1 MHILRTVKNKD
12 YTTINNTIFKDR
24 NISCKSKGFFAT
36 IMSLPDNWDFSING
50 IDKILLEG
58 KSAIYSCIK
67 ELELGG
73 YIKRVV
79 VRNELGRI
87 DRTEYY
93 FFETPENKGFSPHS
107 DFPEV
112 DIPEVDNPHVENQP
126 QLNTNNNKVL
136 NEETTKTT
144 SDIGLEKPID
154 IDWSALVLF
163 FNKETGKNARVVN
176 EKTKKQFR
184 ARLKEGYTKDD
195 IVKAIKNCFNDP
207 FHKENPHH
215 LTLEFISRPDKFE
228 KYANYKAKVVRLP
241 EDWYNRELT
250 LEQREMLLPQ
260 QLESWKRNKLKTEME
275 GGKLRPIER

>member
-1 MHILRTVKNKD
+1 M
-12 YTTINNTIFKDR
+12 
-24 NISCKSKGFFAT
+24 
-36 IMSLPDNWDFSING
+36 
-50 IDKILLEG
+50 
-58 KSAIYSCIK
+58 
-67 ELELGG
+67 
-73 YIKRVV
+73 
-79 VRNELGRI
+79 
-87 DRTEYY
+87 
-93 FFETPENKGFSPHS
+93 
-107 DFPEV
+107 
-112 DIPEVDNPHVENQP
+112 
-126 QLNTNNNKVL
+126 
-136 NEETTKTT
+136 
-144 SDIGLEKPID
+144 
-154 IDWSALVLF
+154 VLF

-250 LEQREMLLPQ
+250 IEQREMLLPQ